1 MLLTKQEEQLLKAFL
16 EFGKL
21 SIDNI
26 SDILKVSKRTVY
38 RTIVD
43 LTDSLA
49 TLDVDIVKEENKY
62 QLLGNLEDLSD
73 FTTQVAYTCNERL
86 NLITYR
92 LLISDEEVTNDDL
105 QEQFAV
111 INVTIIQD
119 IADIEKRLKD
129 LDLNLERKKGYF
141 LSSPTHNNRR
151 VLAILLTNNI
161 SLPNFW
167 KHDYN
172 HFTIVSSEQLKQA
185 TEVFQRYQKELPEF
199 DARLTQFFII
209 LLALT
214 NWRQV
219 ELRSTPVTK
228 VSLEFSQKVFADF
241 SRMSGQFYSLK
252 EILYYAEMV
261 DELAVKRQE
270 TPLFNENFDSEFFY
284 NVSNLIDKVARY
296 TKINFAKDQVL
307 FKFLFN
313 HIRLNLAAPLIFEE

>member
-1 MLLTKQEEQLLKAFL
+1 MLLTKREEQLLKAFL

-38 RTIVD
+38 RTIAD

-49 TLDVDIVKEENKY
+49 ILDVDIVKEENKY
-62 QLLGNLEDLSD
+62 QLLGNLENLSD
-73 FTTQVAYTCNERL
+73 FTTQVAYTRNERL
-86 NLITYR
+86 NLITYQ

-111 INVTIIQD
+111 SNVTIIQD

-129 LDLNLERKKGYF
+129 FDLILERKKGYF
-141 LSSPTHNNRR
+141 LSSPTHNKRR

-199 DARLTQFFII
+199 DAKLTQFFII

-214 NWRQV
+214 NWGQV

-241 SRMSGQFYSLK
+241 SRMS
-252 EILYYAEMV
+252 
-261 DELAVKRQE
+261 
-270 TPLFNENFDSEFFY
+270 
-284 NVSNLIDKVARY
+284 
-296 TKINFAKDQVL
+296 
-307 FKFLFN
+307 
-313 HIRLNLAAPLIFEE
+313 

>member
-62 QLLGNLEDLSD
+62 QLLENLENLSD
-73 FTTQVAYTCNERL
+73 FTTQVVYTRNERL

-92 LLISDEEVTNDDL
+92 LLISDEQVTSDDL

-111 INVTIIQD
+111 SNVTIIQD

-129 LDLNLERKKGYF
+129 FDLILERKKGYF
-141 LSSPTHNNRR
+141 LSSPTYNKRR

-161 SLPNFW
+161 SLPNF
-167 KHDYN
+167 
-172 HFTIVSSEQLKQA
+172 
-185 TEVFQRYQKELPEF
+185 
-199 DARLTQFFII
+199 
-209 LLALT
+209 
-214 NWRQV
+214 
-219 ELRSTPVTK
+219 
-228 VSLEFSQKVFADF
+228 
-241 SRMSGQFYSLK
+241 
-252 EILYYAEMV
+252 
-261 DELAVKRQE
+261 
-270 TPLFNENFDSEFFY
+270 
-284 NVSNLIDKVARY
+284 
-296 TKINFAKDQVL
+296 
-307 FKFLFN
+307 
-313 HIRLNLAAPLIFEE
+313 